1 MPGYT
6 EGSFM
11 KLYKWPVRFI
21 IIVLGISVCLY
32 IFWPNVKL
40 ATGQNL
46 DSSEPFHTSFL
57 IQNNSI
63 YKIYDVKC
71 DFIFNTIEDDN
82 HHVLS
87 NLSTNID
94 TMHLESL
101 GQTESRPIIFKV
113 AINGLEKGI
122 QGAHITLLLSYKLPI
137 IGIEISKTIPFTVE
151 RSSTNTYKWSESH

>member
-1 MPGYT
+1 MPGHT

-46 DSSEPFHTSFL
+46 DSREPFHTSFL

-63 YKIYDVKC
+63 YPIYDVKC

-87 NLSTNID
+87 NLSANID

-137 IGIEISKTIPFTVE
+137 IGIKISKTIPFTVE